1 MCTPQLGR
9 EEPTSAVT
17 SGGDEAASVFSVVQ
31 LCSSGYQASLRT
43 EPWAVPLALLT
54 WNNRT
59 GSQLPQHRS
68 DATFHVPDSVMDVY
82 TV

>member
-9 EEPTSAVT
+9 KEPSSAGT
-17 SGGDEAASVFSVVQ
+17 SGGDGALSVLSLVQ
-31 LCSSGYQASLRT
+31 LCSSGYQVSSRT

-68 DATFHVPDSVMDVY
+68 DATFHI
-82 TV
+82 